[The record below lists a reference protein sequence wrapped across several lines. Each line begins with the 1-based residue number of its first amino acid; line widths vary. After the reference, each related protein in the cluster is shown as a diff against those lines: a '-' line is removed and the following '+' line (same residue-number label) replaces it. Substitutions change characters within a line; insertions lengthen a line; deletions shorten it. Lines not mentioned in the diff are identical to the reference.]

1 MTSDIF
7 PSRDRLSANDFIQIR
22 KVQEH
27 VYEKV
32 LGGGSDTGSTTNN
45 NNDRGGDDKAETTSL
60 AEERVQLLC
69 NDKVGLQEA
78 VYLLDV
84 TLCSSLWDI
93 L

>member
-1 MTSDIF
+1 MTARAPHLECITFTF
-7 PSRDRLSANDFIQIR
+7 PRDRLSANDFIQIR

-32 LGGGSDTGSTTNN
+32 LGGGSDAGSTTNN

-69 NDKVGLQEA
+69 NDKVR
-78 VYLLDV
+78 
-84 TLCSSLWDI
+84 SSRAYMQDSLV